1 MTRAS
6 ETASPHCVWHAHRL
20 SAEERAAAKGQRPA
34 VIWLTGL
41 SGSGKSTIANALEFA
56 LHEAGHHTFLLD
68 GDNIRHGLNADLDL
82 SPAGRAENIRRIGE
96 VVKLFTEAGL
106 IVVTAFVSPYRSDRA
121 RVRQLLDRGQVIEV
135 YTHAPL
141 EVCESRDPKGL
152 YRKARAGEI
161 QGFTGIDAPY
171 EPPEDPEL
179 CLDTAAA
186 DADTCARQLMDY
198 LHEQNVLRW

>member
-1 MTRAS
+1 MAEDGES
-6 ETASPHCVWHAHRL
+6 NFVWHAHRL
-20 SAEERAAAKGQRPA
+20 SAEERAASKGQRPA

-106 IVVTAFVSPYRSDRA
+106 IVVTAFVSPYREDRA
-121 RVRQLLDRGQVIEV
+121 RVRNLLDRGQFIEV
-135 YTHAPL
+135 HTHAPL
-141 EVCESRDPKGL
+141 NVCESRDPKGL
-152 YRKARAGEI
+152 YRRARCGEI

-171 EPPEDPEL
+171 EAPESPEL
-179 CLDTAAA
+179 RIDTSAEDA
-186 DADTCARQLMDY
+186 DASTRRVMDY
-198 LHEQNVLRW
+198 LHEQQVLRW